1 MRVVRNVALVVLL
14 ATTSVASQAA
24 TYFAQL
30 TGTVTSQIDP
40 GSDPNIAI
48 GDTVVMT
55 SRFDDSRIF
64 DNGTL
69 RAASVYGLPT
79 SGDQFWNI
87 KLNDFT
93 WQTSDDEFDGGPFD
107 FDANDHPLSLPY
119 FALLPGGKIGS
130 PVTFLTRTDTDAIP
144 RLYSSGGSTANILA
158 GDFLYGNTSKTPGFV
173 VTWDLSNAKLVQV
186 PEPSIWA
193 MTIVGFG
200 IVGAASRKRSRTL
213 KRITC

>member
-1 MRVVRNVALVVLL
+1 MRFVRKVALAVLL
-14 ATTSVASQAA
+14 ASTSVAGQAA

-40 GSDPNIAI
+40 GLDPNIAI

-64 DNGTL
+64 DNGIL
-69 RAASVYGLPT
+69 RAASVYGLPA
-79 SGDQFWNI
+79 SGDHFWNI

-93 WQTSDDEFDGGPFD
+93 WQTSDDEFDGGPLD
-107 FDANDHPLSLPY
+107 FDADNHPLSLPY
-119 FALLPGGKIGS
+119 FELLSGGKIGS
-130 PVTFLTRTDTDAIP
+130 PFTLLTRESSDTLP
-144 RLYSSGGSTANILA
+144 RFYSFGGPTAEILS

-173 VTWDLSNAKLVQV
+173 VTWDLANAKLVQV
-186 PEPSIWA
+186 PEPSVWA

-200 IVGAASRKRSRTL
+200 IVGAASRRRARTL
-213 KRITC
+213 KGITC